1 PRHLSPLLA
10 LLTCVAPGCG
20 QPAIPPEEKPP
31 PATVKWEG
39 PLQSNL
45 EEWTQLV
52 GTTMPLPDRVA
63 RITAPIE
70 GRVTWL
76 PTSGQDTSV
85 GEGTQVPAG
94 AVLRKL
100 DSTVSE
106 ATLAKLKAAQEVP
119 KEEQKQAQYAMDLAV
134 YEVDRLQKLKKEEAR
149 RSRETGMRISLV
161 S

>member
-1 PRHLSPLLA
+1 TRNSTRSMNCGRPWPTSPWPSATPPLLSLALRSHKMDASVAPSLAVSFWSCLMRPTLRRTREELLPFPRGVAPRHLSPLLA

-76 PTSGQDTSV
+76 PTSGQDKSV
-85 GEGTQVPAG
+85 
-94 AVLRKL
+94 
-100 DSTVSE
+100 
-106 ATLAKLKAAQEVP
+106 
-119 KEEQKQAQYAMDLAV
+119 
-134 YEVDRLQKLKKEEAR
+134 
-149 RSRETGMRISLV
+149 
-161 S
+161 